1 MKRKYFKCI
10 ELLLTASLALG
21 CGTWIGSPDEEDEQ
35 TNKKQ
40 DEQTNKNQDEFPEAA
55 SAPDFNNPLTDG
67 IWAKLELPANEEK
80 AECENF
86 TINYRA
92 EEEAPKIL
100 ELANANQEDENT
112 ISFETTLPDS
122 SLETIELV
130 NLEEAGNYKVS
141 VSYNNG
147 ELVTGCVLYLDL
159 LELNDDESYKLEFN
173 FD

>member
-21 CGTWIGSPDEEDEQ
+21 CGTWIGSPDEEDEP
-35 TNKKQ
+35 TNTSQ
-40 DEQTNKNQDEFPEAA
+40 QEPSETTNGE
-55 SAPDFNNPLTDG
+55 SARDFSTPLTDG

>member
-1 MKRKYFKCI
+1 MKIKSFKCI

-40 DEQTNKNQDEFPEAA
+40 EEFPENMNPE
-55 SAPDFNNPLTDG
+55 SAQDFNTPLTDG
-67 IWAKLELPANEEK
+67 IWAKLEFPANEEK
-80 AECENF
+80 TECANF
-86 TINYRA
+86 TINYRT
-92 EEEAPKIL
+92 EEENPRIL

-112 ISFETTLPDS
+112 ISFETTLPDG

-130 NLEEAGNYKVS
+130 NLEETGTYKVA
-141 VSYNNG
+141 VSYNSG
-147 ELVTGCVLYLDL
+147 ALGTECVLYLDL
-159 LELNDDESYKLEFN
+159 LELKDDESYKLEFS

>member
-1 MKRKYFKCI
+1 MKIKYFKCT

-21 CGTWIGSPDEEDEQ
+21 CGTWIGSPDE
-35 TNKKQ
+35 Q
-40 DEQTNKNQDEFPEAA
+40 DEPTNA
-55 SAPDFNNPLTDG
+55 SQQEPSETTNGESARDFSTPLTDG

-112 ISFETTLPDS
+112 ISFETTLPDG

-130 NLEEAGNYKVS
+130 NLEETGTYKVA
-141 VSYNNG
+141 VSYNSG
-147 ELVTGCVLYLDL
+147 ELVTECVLYLDL
-159 LELNDDESYKLEFN
+159 LELKDDESYKLEFN